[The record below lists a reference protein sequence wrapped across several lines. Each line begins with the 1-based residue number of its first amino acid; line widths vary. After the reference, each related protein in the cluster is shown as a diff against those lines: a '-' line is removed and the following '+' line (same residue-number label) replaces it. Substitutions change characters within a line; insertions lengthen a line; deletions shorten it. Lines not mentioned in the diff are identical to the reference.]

1 MKGMHLVEIKLKRKN
16 RKRGFAREKV
26 LSILLK

>member
-1 MKGMHLVEIKLKRKN
+1 MHLVEIKIKGTIEKRE
-16 RKRGFAREKV
+16 FAREKV